1 MNKKEKKNEKEIRE
15 YDVIV
20 IGRGPAG
27 LSASIYLKR
36 ANLNILVIGKD
47 KGILKNVGEIENVYP
62 LGKTT
67 GINIQ
72 NMGEEH
78 VKSLGIEILEDEVLR
93 IEKNDENKYIVRT
106 KEKSFKTKYI
116 FLGIGFKRKKLDIE
130 NIEKY
135 EGKGI
140 SYCAVCDGFFFKNKD
155 IGIYGNSDY
164 AIEEAKYMVN
174 IANKV
179 FILTDGRKPISEI
192 LKLEKENP
200 DKYQVKEDKIQKVFG
215 GERLETLEFVNGS
228 QVNTL
233 GIFIAEEANNK
244 TFSTQLG
251 ILMEDDLIKI
261 DENRRTNVK
270 GIYAGGDVTK
280 GTKQIIKA
288 MYDGMIAALDIIKEY
303 NKEKSNKNK

>member
-130 NIEKY
+130 NIENMK
-135 EGKGI
+135 E
-140 SYCAVCDGFFFKNKD
+140 
-155 IGIYGNSDY
+155 
-164 AIEEAKYMVN
+164 
-174 IANKV
+174 KV
-179 FILTDGRKPISEI
+179 FHIVQYVMVSFLR
-192 LKLEKENP
+192 
-200 DKYQVKEDKIQKVFG
+200 
-215 GERLETLEFVNGS
+215 
-228 QVNTL
+228 
-233 GIFIAEEANNK
+233 
-244 TFSTQLG
+244 
-251 ILMEDDLIKI
+251 IKI
-261 DENRRTNVK
+261 
-270 GIYAGGDVTK
+270 
-280 GTKQIIKA
+280 
-288 MYDGMIAALDIIKEY
+288 
-303 NKEKSNKNK
+303 

>member
-1 MNKKEKKNEKEIRE
+1 
-15 YDVIV
+15 
-20 IGRGPAG
+20 
-27 LSASIYLKR
+27 
-36 ANLNILVIGKD
+36 
-47 KGILKNVGEIENVYP
+47 
-62 LGKTT
+62 
-67 GINIQ
+67 
-72 NMGEEH
+72 
-78 VKSLGIEILEDEVLR
+78 
-93 IEKNDENKYIVRT
+93 
-106 KEKSFKTKYI
+106 
-116 FLGIGFKRKKLDIE
+116 
-130 NIEKY
+130 
-135 EGKGI
+135 
-140 SYCAVCDGFFFKNKD
+140 
-155 IGIYGNSDY
+155 
-164 AIEEAKYMVN
+164 MVN